1 VRGRGGRPA
10 ATPVGRR
17 ARDPG
22 GYEAERLGG
31 PAAGSAYPGAPMV
44 EEKPSPDFEEYPLT
58 RPEYIAALV
67 HLYRGEMHRALTW
80 RQRLDTTTNWAIV
93 TSGGIVSFLFTNSTA
108 DVHIVGILAIL
119 LVFFLLCYEA
129 RRFRF
134 FDVWR
139 ARVRKLEENFYVPLL
154 RRDLTSPIENWGFV
168 VAEDLLTPRFKISFL
183 TAMRA
188 RLIRNYIPVFLVLFG
203 AWITKLIVH
212 PGPLVPRNE
221 GGHAHTLRAALK
233 GAGIGPF
240 PYWIVVGFVV
250 AIFGFLLFVGF
261 FCKKPRTQENLWW
274 SAVSDESVDEIS

>member
-1 VRGRGGRPA
+1 MAVNKS
-10 ATPVGRR
+10 
-17 ARDPG
+17 D
-22 GYEAERLGG
+22 
-31 PAAGSAYPGAPMV
+31 SQ
-44 EEKPSPDFEEYPLT
+44 SFENYPLT
-58 RPEYIAALV
+58 RPEYIAAMV

-93 TSGGIVSFLFTNSTA
+93 TSGGIVSFLFTNS
-108 DVHIVGILAIL
+108 DPGVHVVAILGML

-203 AWITKLIVH
+203 AWSTKLLLH
-212 PGPLVPRNE
+212 PGVSVAKDE
-221 GGHAHTLRAALK
+221 EGHAATIA
-233 GAGIGPF
+233 GAFGATGLGPV
-240 PYWIVVGFVV
+240 PSELVTGFVL
-250 AIFGFLLFVGF
+250 ALAAFLLFVAL
-261 FCKKPRTQENLWW
+261 FCKKRRTAENQWW
-274 SAVSDESVDEIS
+274 STTSDESVDEIS